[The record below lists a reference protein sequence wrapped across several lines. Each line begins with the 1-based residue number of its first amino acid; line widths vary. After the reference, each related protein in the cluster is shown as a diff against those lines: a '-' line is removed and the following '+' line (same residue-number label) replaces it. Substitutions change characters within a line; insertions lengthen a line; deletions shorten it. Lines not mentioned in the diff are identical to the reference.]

1 MVESTAVLCPQCGS
15 ARLYHAGLRHSV
27 SGDAIQRFLC
37 RDCGY
42 RFSEKYCH
50 DQNSSRREPLQKIS
64 YYRINRPTNIAS
76 NRQVCETLTRGSKN
90 LSATETKTVAGEL
103 HETADIKGLIAK
115 YLAWLE
121 KEGYND
127 KSCYPTLLKTLAKT
141 ANLLDPEDVK
151 RAIGKLQ
158 CKDGTK
164 MLCVYAYDAFA
175 KMEKIT
181 WSKPRYRQEE
191 NLPFVPDEA
200 ELDSLIASCQSK
212 RMAAFL
218 QALKE
223 TYADPGEVL
232 RLRWIDISGN
242 VVTINNPVKGHLPG
256 QMEVTNKLLAMLN
269 CLPKNSERI
278 FPTTYMNMYT
288 SFDNVRHRA
297 ARTLQNPRLLKI
309 SFKSFRH
316 WGGSMIAHYT
326 NGNVLTVKK
335 LLRHKRVENTMKYIS
350 MIHFKDD
357 EFEVTTATTVEEAK
371 QVLSTGFDYITE
383 KNGIMLFRR
392 PKRFR
397 GLNAGL
403 GA

>member
-1 MVESTAVLCPQCGS
+1 MEESTNLTAVETRQ
-15 ARLYHAGLRHSV
+15 
-27 SGDAIQRFLC
+27 
-37 RDCGY
+37 
-42 RFSEKYCH
+42 EKPP
-50 DQNSSRREPLQKIS
+50 REGTTP
-64 YYRINRPTNIAS
+64 
-76 NRQVCETLTRGSKN
+76 
-90 LSATETKTVAGEL
+90 
-103 HETADIKGLIAK
+103 TADVKGLIAK

-127 KSCYPTLLKTLAKT
+127 KSCYPMLLKTLAKT

-151 RAIGKLQ
+151 KAIGKLH

-175 KMEKIT
+175 KMEKMS

-200 ELDSLIASCQSK
+200 ELDSLVASCRSK

-218 QALKE
+218 QTLKK

-242 VVTINNPVKGHLPG
+242 IITISKPVKGHLPG
-256 QMEVTNKLLAMLN
+256 QMEVSNRLLAMLN
-269 CLPKNSERI
+269 CLSKDSERI
-278 FPTTYMNMYT
+278 FPTTYKNMYT
-288 SFDNVRHRA
+288 SFDNVKHRA

-309 SFKSFRH
+309 SFRSFRH

-357 EFEVTTATTVEEAK
+357 DFEVTTATTVEEAK
-371 QVLSTGFDYITE
+371 QVLSSGFDYITE
-383 KNGIMLFRR
+383 KNGVMLFRR

-397 GLNAGL
+397 G
-403 GA
+403 